1 MSGRR
6 RLGADGLVVALGAAF
21 ATVVVGLTSVIV
33 RGVAGSGFG
42 ANPVTVV
49 VLGLLT
55 VAFVVVAT
63 VVTTSAATN
72 SYVLVAASQAREV
85 ALRRLLGATAARE
98 HARLVSAATRR
109 ALLSTVVG
117 AAAGL
122 VVAAVTVA
130 LTSGRGGLF
139 EGLTPTAVLQ
149 PLVIVPLV
157 LLVLSTRRAAQR
169 GFEGVL
175 RVTPATGLDAA
186 QRQHDGQVGVAD
198 VSFRGRGGALLL
210 TAAGL
215 LVLGVAVGFVSPFAV
230 LIAMVGGALA
240 AAGVLATAT
249 PIITTVVRVLLRAF
263 GRRSA
268 VVRVAG
274 RNLLQYPV
282 RSGRAGVGV
291 LISTTVLTMFA
302 VASASMEGALR
313 DEYRGTTQS
322 SAATEV
328 IDGILPLLTVL
339 TLCIAAI
346 SAVGLADTIALG
358 ARLRQRDLAVL
369 RILGLSVRRSGRML
383 LAETG
388 LLVGS
393 ATLAGLVV
401 GALLGWAGVQT
412 LLSSTLNA
420 PLVVPLAPVWFVP
433 VVAVVVSGLTVV
445 LARRPVRRAGAVPPS
460 QFLTRS
466 LQESQ

>member
-1 MSGRR
+1 MSRVRR
-6 RLGADGLVVALGAAF
+6 PGADSLVVALGAAF

-33 RGVAGSGFG
+33 HGVAATGFG

-55 VAFVVVAT
+55 AAFVVVAT

-72 SYVLVAASQAREV
+72 SYVLVAATQAREV

-109 ALLSTVVG
+109 AVLGALVG

-122 VVAAVTVA
+122 VIAAVTVA
-130 LTSGRGGLF
+130 LSSGRGGLF
-139 EGLTPTAVLQ
+139 EGFTPTAVLQ
-149 PLVIVPLV
+149 PLTIVPLII
-157 LLVLSTRRAAQR
+157 LVLSTRRAARR

-175 RVTPATGLDAA
+175 RVTPATALDAA
-186 QRQHDGQVGVAD
+186 QRQHDGHAGAAEAT
-198 VSFRGRGGALLL
+198 FRGRPRALLL
-210 TAAGL
+210 AAAGL
-215 LVLGVAVGFVSPFAV
+215 LGLGVGAGFATPFAV

-240 AAGVLATAT
+240 AAGVLAAAT
-249 PIITTVVRVLLRAF
+249 PIITTVVHLVLRAV

-268 VVRVAG
+268 VVRVAA

-291 LISTTVLTMFA
+291 LISSTVLTMFA

-322 SAATEV
+322 SAASEV

-346 SAVGLADTIALG
+346 SAVGLADTVALG

-383 LAETG
+383 VAETG

-420 PLVVPLAPVWFVP
+420 PLVVPLVPVWFVP
-433 VVAVVVSGLTVV
+433 VVVLVVSGLTVL
-445 LARRPVRRAGAVPPS
+445 LARRPVRRAGAVAPS